1 MESDRDEAEKHMMRT
16 PLFVVDPSLSS
27 DKYMIAKTEEYRRA
41 IRYWNECDSSTRKRI
56 TVDSVLLHETDI
68 KSVSEHSSGAQPI
81 SGSQPIS
88 CSQLILVHVSYT
100 QLTLPTN
107 YSV

>member
-41 IRYWNECDSSTRKRI
+41 IRYWNDCAHGIGNRI
-56 TVDSVLLHETDI
+56 TVDSV
-68 KSVSEHSSGAQPI
+68 
-81 SGSQPIS
+81 
-88 CSQLILVHVSYT
+88 
-100 QLTLPTN
+100 
-107 YSV
+107 